1 MRTIYSFLE
10 IKTIVGQLKMEG
22 KSIGLVPTMGALHQG
37 HEALIR
43 QSVKD
48 NDITI
53 TSIFVNPLQFNNQ
66 NDLVNYPKTLSS
78 DLKILEKIKCD
89 IAYCPSEKEMYPTP
103 SKLKIGFNE
112 FSNKLEGEF
121 RPGHFEGVAV
131 IVMKFFNQI
140 QPTTAYFGLKD
151 YQQFLLIKK
160 IVQELSYPIKLVGIP
175 TVREPSGL
183 AMSSRNLKLSADGR
197 KTAASIYQGL
207 VLGKELSQKGK
218 SIVETKQL
226 LMEFYSTIKGLDIEY
241 LEILD
246 ENLEDPSENT
256 DTIACIAAYVEG
268 VRLIDN
274 LYLRQD

>member
-1 MRTIYSFLE
+1 MRTIDSFLE
-10 IKTIVGQLKMEG
+10 IKTIVDQLKMEG

-37 HEALIR
+37 HKALIR
-43 QSVKD
+43 QSVED

-78 DLKILEKIKCD
+78 DLKILEEIKCD
-89 IAYCPSEKEMYPTP
+89 IAYCPSEKEMYPSP
-103 SKLKIGFNE
+103 SKLKIGFSE
-112 FSNKLEGEF
+112 FSDKLEGKF

-160 IVQELSYPIKLVGIP
+160 IVRELSYPIKLVGIP
-175 TVREPSGL
+175 TVRESSGL
-183 AMSSRNLKLSADGR
+183 AMSSRNLKLSSDGR

-207 VLGKELSQKGK
+207 VLGKELCQQRK
-218 SIVETKQL
+218 SIVEIKQL
-226 LMEFYSTIKGLDIEY
+226 LMEFYSSIKGLDIEY